1 MNETI
6 TETHSNF
13 KRKTRLAFFFF
24 FFFFFWLKNKE
35 NLMGGHAKDD
45 YISTKYQSMTMSKQI
60 KKLSLRLNV

>member
-13 KRKTRLAFFFF
+13 KRKTRLA
-24 FFFFFWLKNKE
+24 FFFWLKNKE

-45 YISTKYQSMTMSKQI
+45 YISTKYQSMTMSKQS

>member
-24 FFFFFWLKNKE
+24 FFLLKNKE

-45 YISTKYQSMTMSKQI
+45 YISTKYQSMTMSKQS